1 MSALNNDEAK
11 KELDKIEEIKKT
23 INREKLIYR
32 ATENTYDFRN
42 FRTIRM
48 FGRDIYNGKITLE
61 EANDEQSNLV
71 NSVRNFN
78 SKTRPQNN
86 KKKKRKRNCS

>member
-1 MSALNNDEAK
+1 
-11 KELDKIEEIKKT
+11 
-23 INREKLIYR
+23 
-32 ATENTYDFRN
+32 
-42 FRTIRM
+42 M
-48 FGRDIYNGKITLE
+48 FGRDIYNGKISLE
-61 EANDEQSNLV
+61 ETNDEQSNLV